1 MSAARSVRDGRHR
14 ARIAALQLLY
24 LRDVGGGGADEVD
37 AAIERFW
44 AENSAS
50 PERRRL
56 AMSLFDG
63 TSAALDRIDPLITEA
78 AANWRLERMA
88 VVDRLVLRMG
98 TYELLE
104 GSAPTAVVIDEAI
117 ELAKAF
123 SGDDS
128 APFVNGVLDGVR
140 RLLES
145 AEPPRPPGTEEPLPR

>member
-24 LRDVGGGGADEVD
+24 LREIGGGPADEVT
-37 AAIERFW
+37 AAVERFW
-44 AENSAS
+44 AEHPAS

-56 AMSLFDG
+56 AMSLFEG
-63 TSAALDRIDPLITEA
+63 TTKALETIDPLITDA

-104 GSAPTAVVIDEAI
+104 GDAPPAVVIDEAI

-123 SGDDS
+123 SGEES
-128 APFVNGVLDGVR
+128 APFVNGVLDGIRR
-140 RLLES
+140 RLEPAES
-145 AEPPRPPGTEEPLPR
+145 